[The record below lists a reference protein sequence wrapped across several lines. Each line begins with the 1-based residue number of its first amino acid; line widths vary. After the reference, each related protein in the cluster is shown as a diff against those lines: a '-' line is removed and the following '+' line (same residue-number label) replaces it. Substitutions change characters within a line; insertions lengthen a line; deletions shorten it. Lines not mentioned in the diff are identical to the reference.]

1 MEKQDQFEIKNNYER
16 AHWADKIAEELIK
29 LFPNKKE
36 FICAAGITPSGKVHI
51 GNFRDII
58 TSELVCRALA
68 DKGYK
73 AELIFSWDD
82 FDRLRKI
89 PEGIPLD
96 FSQYLGM
103 PLTEVPDPYGCHN
116 SYAKHFESEF
126 EEVMPQ
132 LGVKAR
138 FIYQSEMY
146 QKNKYYEE
154 IKTALSKRKIIAK
167 ILGKFRTQGISEKEI
182 EEYYP
187 LQIYCRKCRK
197 STTTRIINYDGEN
210 KIEYS
215 CECGH
220 RETADISKEN
230 IGKLGWKID
239 WAMRWKYENVSFE
252 PGGTDHAAQG
262 GSYYAAKEIA
272 KEVFS
277 TQCPLF
283 KGYVFIGIQGAE
295 KMSSSK
301 GTGIV
306 PKDLLKIYEPELLR
320 WMFCKTNPDK
330 SFTLFF
336 DTFIIKQYEEFDR
349 TIAEYYKKKLSPVG
363 EREIEFSGVVHKEQ
377 PTKERAPFRQI
388 ASFGQITQ
396 GNFEELK
403 NIYKR
408 LEETYDEKLLRV
420 RLEKSQNWINK
431 FMPELKIKLR
441 EIPNRD
447 YYSSLTQEERNQIN
461 KMAESLSDYWSLEKL
476 TWLVYEIPKNAS
488 FSDEEKK
495 KAQRIF
501 FKNVYQMLI
510 DADTGP
516 RLATFLIAI
525 GKDKVEELLNI
536 GANSSQG
543 RCFFNSQ

>member
-1 MEKQDQFEIKNNYER
+1 MKAIHWTDEIT
-16 AHWADKIAEELIK
+16 EELIK
-29 LFPNKKE
+29 LFPTKKK

-58 TSELVCRALA
+58 TSELVCRALK
-68 DKGYK
+68 DKGCE

-82 FDRLRKI
+82 FDRLRKV
-89 PEGIPLD
+89 PGGVPSD
-96 FSQYLGM
+96 FSKYLGM
-103 PLTEVPDPYGCHN
+103 PLTEIPDPYGCHD

-132 LGVKAR
+132 FGVRAR

-154 IKTALSKRKIIAK
+154 IKTALKKRKVIAE
-167 ILGKFRTQGISEKEI
+167 ILGKFRTQGISKKEI

-187 LQIYCRKCRK
+187 LQVYCRKCRK
-197 STTTRIINYDGEN
+197 STSTKIISYNGEN
-210 KIEYS
+210 EIEYS
-215 CECGH
+215 CDCGH
-220 RETADISKEN
+220 TEIADISKEN

-252 PGGTDHAAQG
+252 PGGTDHAAHG
-262 GSYYAAKEIA
+262 GSYYVAKNIA
-272 KEVFS
+272 KEVFE
-277 TQCPLF
+277 TEPPLF
-283 KGYVFIGIQGAE
+283 KGYAFVGIQGAA
-295 KMSSSK
+295 KMSSSE
-301 GTGIV
+301 GTGVV
-306 PKDLLKIYEPELLR
+306 PADLLKIYEPELLR
-320 WMFCKTNPDK
+320 WMFCKTRPNK

-349 TIAEYYKKKLSPVG
+349 AISDYYKKKLSPVG
-363 EREIEFSGVVHKEQ
+363 ERGIEFSSVVHKEQ
-377 PTKERAPFRQI
+377 PIEKRAPFRQV

-408 LEETYDEKLLRV
+408 FGEAYDEKLLGA

-441 EIPNRD
+441 EGFNKN
-447 YYSSLTQEERNQIN
+447 YYNSLPIEEKKQIS
-461 KMAESLSDYWSLEKL
+461 KLAEDVSNYWDLDKL
-476 TWLVYEIPKNAS
+476 TWLVYEIPKSPN

-495 KAQRIF
+495 KAQRSF

-516 RLATFLIAI
+516 RLSTFLIAI
-525 GKDKVEELLNI
+525 GEDKVKELL
-536 GANSSQG
+536 SSLAK
-543 RCFFNSQ
+543 